1 MTFEEYL
8 DFLDEYWEMFGPP
21 PPREDVISYQDV
33 KI

>member
-8 DFLDEYWEMFGPP
+8 DFLDEYWDLFGPP
-21 PPREDVISYQDV
+21 PQKPYSEFKNI